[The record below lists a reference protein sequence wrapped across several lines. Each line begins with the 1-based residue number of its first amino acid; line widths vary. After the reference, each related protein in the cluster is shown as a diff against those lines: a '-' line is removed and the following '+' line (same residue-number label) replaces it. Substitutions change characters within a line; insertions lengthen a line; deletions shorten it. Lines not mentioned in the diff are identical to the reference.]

1 MKIYT
6 KTGDDGNTM
15 RPDQSVVRKTDPF
28 AEAVGTVDELNAHVG
43 LAMSAAD
50 ACPTTVESLANV
62 QQHLLG
68 VGAILAAAGTGKQPF
83 SGINGKDIVSLEQA
97 IDTHWSSLPALS
109 HFILPGGCELAAR
122 LHVARTVARRA
133 ERRVVGLI
141 DAGTDVDPVVIK
153 YLNRLSDL
161 LFALARVANAQDGR
175 GDTAWDPTA
184 ESPD

>member
-28 AEAVGTVDELNAHVG
+28 AEAVGTVDELNAHLG
-43 LAMSAAD
+43 LAIAAAD
-50 ACPTTVESLANV
+50 ACPPVAESLTDV
-62 QQHLLG
+62 QEHLLG
-68 VGAILAAAGTGKQPF
+68 VGAILATAGTGKQPF
-83 SGINGKDIVSLEQA
+83 SGINGKDIASLEKA
-97 IDTHWSSLPALS
+97 IDAHWSSLPPLR

-133 ERRVVGLI
+133 ERRVVGMT
-141 DAGTDVDPVVIK
+141 DAGTNLDPAVLK

-161 LFALARVANAQDGR
+161 LFVLARVANAHQGR
-175 GDTAWDPTA
+175 GDAVWDPTA
-184 ESPD
+184 GP